1 MNQLFPP
8 VTKRLLIA
16 NVTLYFLTVILSQ
29 NGVDLVDIFGL
40 HSPGSAKFKP
50 WQLITHIFMHGSEMH
65 LFSNMLALWMFGAAL
80 ENNVWGGKRFF
91 TYFLVTGLGAAG
103 LHLAV
108 TGYNIRQTGQS
119 VEAFEK
125 QPNFEHFQRFL
136 HEVPMAAE
144 LRFTTGSGETL
155 TTRMLM
161 EEWGSDKLNPFYRKQ
176 GKQIATEIYTEMRD
190 EATVGAS
197 GAVFGILLAF
207 GIFFAE
213 TYVFIGFLIP
223 LKAKYFVA
231 LYGFWELY
239 RGVQNSP
246 FDNVAHFAHLGGMLF
261 GFLLI
266 KYWQSNRKHLI

>member
-1 MNQLFPP
+1 MNQFFPP

-16 NVTLYFLTVILSQ
+16 NVALYLLTVLLSQ
-29 NGVDLVDIFGL
+29 NGIDLVEILGL
-40 HSPGSAKFKP
+40 HYPGSPKFKP
-50 WQLITHIFMHGSEMH
+50 WQLVTHIFMHGSEMH

-80 ENNVWGGKRFF
+80 ENNLWGGKRFF

-108 TGYNIRQTGQS
+108 SGYNIGKTGQS
-119 VEAFEK
+119 VESFEA
-125 QPNFEHFQRFL
+125 QPNYENFQRFL

-144 LRFTTGSGETL
+144 LRFTTGSGETV

-161 EEWGSDKLNPFYRKQ
+161 EAWGNDKENPFLKEQ
-176 GKQIATEIYTEMRD
+176 ATQIATEIYTERRD

-207 GIFFAE
+207 GMFFPE
-213 TYVFIGFLIP
+213 SIILIGFLLP